1 MNAPSD
7 VRSQLGTLRISR
19 EQRPGK
25 SAPTLARRIVRSVV
39 LVLILGSLATA
50 AYFGRE
56 RISEAFQAATTS
68 DTSSASGSSSSAGAS
83 SRSNAGSG
91 SPSGGPRLFT
101 VTQTREPD
109 PSPVLTATGK
119 IVSDHQVEVATK
131 VSGQIVALHFEQGDR
146 VKKGQT
152 LARIEDVIYRAR
164 RDETAA
170 RLQRSKATLEYQ
182 KINFQRVS
190 SLREGAS
197 APPIEFADAQR
208 WLHEAEASVAADQ
221 AALSFTQKAL
231 DDTEIVAPID
241 GVVLTRNVEV
251 GDFVAA
257 EGGRGAMANAQFA
270 VVADMAKLRV
280 EVDIS
285 ELDIARL
292 RTNMPCVVV
301 PDAYKDRKYP
311 GFVMW
316 IDPGANYSKATVQVK
331 VRIENPDDNL
341 RVEGS
346 AQVAF
351 LSEPPKTNEDR
362 TTGLWIP
369 ESACLT
375 GGSKEGTRVMIVAD
389 GRWRER
395 AIQTGRRGTGQIEVL
410 SGLAEGDRIAVEG
423 VDKLREGHSAV
434 R

>member
-7 VRSQLGTLRISR
+7 VRSQLGTLRIAGD
-19 EQRPGK
+19 QRPGRG
-25 SAPTLARRIVRSVV
+25 APTAARRVVRT
-39 LVLILGSLATA
+39 LILVVILGGVATA
-50 AYFGRE
+50 AYLGRD
-56 RISEAFQAATTS
+56 RIRDALEAVTASEAESKQ
-68 DTSSASGSSSSAGAS
+68 
-83 SRSNAGSG
+83 GSG
-91 SPSGGPRLFT
+91 SPSRGSTSPRGSAGGPRLFT
-101 VTQTREPD
+101 VTRIREPD
-109 PSPVLTATGK
+109 ASPVLTATGK

-131 VSGQIVALHFEQGDR
+131 VSGQIVALEFEQGDR
-146 VKKGQT
+146 VRKGQT

-164 RDETAA
+164 RDEAAA
-170 RLQRSKATLEYQ
+170 RLERSKANLEYQ
-182 KINFQRVS
+182 RVNFQRVQ

-208 WLHEAEASVAADQ
+208 WLHDASASVAADQ
-221 AALSFTQKAL
+221 AALDFAQKAL
-231 DDTEIVAPID
+231 DDTEVLAPIE

-292 RTNMPCVVV
+292 RTGMPCAIV

-331 VRIENPDDNL
+331 VRIENPDDFL

-351 LSEPPKTNEDR
+351 LAEPPKSEAER
-362 TTGLWIP
+362 GSGLWIP

-375 GGSKEGTRVMIVAD
+375 GGNREGTRVMVAVG
-389 GRWRER
+389 GRWKER
-395 AIQTGRRGTGQIEVL
+395 AIQVGRRGGGQVEV
-410 SGLAEGDRIAVEG
+410 VEG
-423 VDKLREGHSAV
+423 LSEGEQIAIENVDRLREGQSAA